1 MGMLHGEMKRSANDI
16 VEQFAIASDF
26 CLIPLLSIAL
36 TAAKANADKKQ
47 RDAVTAAQRCLCR
60 RSALTSVR

>member
-36 TAAKANADKKQ
+36 TAAKAIADKK
-47 RDAVTAAQRCLCR
+47 AA
-60 RSALTSVR
+60 

>member
-26 CLIPLLSIAL
+26 CLIALLSIAL
-36 TAAKANADKKQ
+36 TAAKANADKK
-47 RDAVTAAQRCLCR
+47 AA
-60 RSALTSVR
+60 

>member
-16 VEQFAIASDF
+16 FEQFAIASDF

-36 TAAKANADKKQ
+36 RAAKANADKKKQ
-47 RDAVTAAQRCLCR
+47 RDGVTLLKVLLAGE
-60 RSALTSVR
+60 AL